1 MRRSAKAALLA
12 ALAALSAACSPAPAA
27 APDASVT
34 GSSTTRTTAATS
46 TPLSTTSAPVR
57 SARGLLVKSIGQPA
71 GFSTPAGVDQ
81 ATFTLDAI
89 TVDAPC
95 TGPYPKAAEQGH
107 MVVLSFTVTTAT
119 TLLREEGWHIRPA
132 DFALVG
138 PDGVTDTNLDTTAA
152 LMCLADR
159 DLLPTEPYAPA
170 SKYVGKIALDTRHAA
185 GTMLYRPRNMRD
197 GGGWEWAIPAA

>member
-12 ALAALSAACSPAPAA
+12 VLAALSAACSSAPAA

-34 GSSTTRTTAATS
+34 GTSTTTSGTS
-46 TPLSTTSAPVR
+46 TPSSTASTPAR
-57 SARGLLVKSIGQPA
+57 SARGLLAKGIGQQA

-89 TVDAPC
+89 TVDDPC

-107 MVVLSFTVTTAT
+107 MVVLSFTVTTAA
-119 TLLREEGWHIRPA
+119 TLLPEEGWHIRPA

-170 SKYVGKIALDTRHAA
+170 SKYVGKIALDTRHPA
-185 GTMLYRPRNMRD
+185 GTVLYRPQNMRD
-197 GGGWEWAIPAA
+197 GGGWEWPMP